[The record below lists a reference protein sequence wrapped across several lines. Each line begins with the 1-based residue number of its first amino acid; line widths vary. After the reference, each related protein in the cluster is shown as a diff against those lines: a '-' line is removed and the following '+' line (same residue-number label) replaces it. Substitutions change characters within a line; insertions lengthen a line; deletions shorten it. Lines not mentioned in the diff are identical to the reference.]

1 MKLTLG
7 FSTCPN
13 DTFIFDAL
21 VHHKIDTEGLDFE
34 VIFADVEQLN
44 RWAFDAKLDV
54 TKLSFYAFTYCV
66 EDYVLLDSG
75 SALGRNCGPLL
86 IKKSSTI
93 LSPESKI
100 AIPGKYTT
108 ANMLLNIASPDY
120 TNKIEILFSEI
131 ENEILSEKVD
141 AGLIIHENRF
151 TYQDKDLEKEKDLGE
166 FWEEETRLPIP
177 LGGIAVNRNISV
189 KIQQKIERVL
199 RRSVEYAFENR
210 ESSSEFVKLHAQEME
225 KEVVDAHINL
235 YVNEF
240 SISLGKEGKNAIE
253 KLFQNLGKPADNIFL
268 RQETI
273 SDNS

>member
-75 SALGRNCGPLL
+75 SALGSNCGPLL
-86 IKKSSTI
+86 IKKPGTI
-93 LSPESKI
+93 LSLESKI

-151 TYQDKDLEKEKDLGE
+151 TYQDKDLEKAKDLGE